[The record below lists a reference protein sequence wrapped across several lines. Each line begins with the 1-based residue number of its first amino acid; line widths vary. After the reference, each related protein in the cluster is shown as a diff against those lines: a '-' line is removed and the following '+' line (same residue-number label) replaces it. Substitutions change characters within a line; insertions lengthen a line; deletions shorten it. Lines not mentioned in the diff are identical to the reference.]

1 MAMDL
6 SEELKKVFLAGVG
19 AVSMTAETASK
30 LTNEL
35 IKKGEMTV
43 EQGKAINEELKNSLN
58 TSSEPDSVESVLSA
72 AGKLTP
78 EQKQELI
85 DKLTADK

>member
-1 MAMDL
+1 MDF

-19 AVSMTAETASK
+19 AVSMTAETAGM
-30 LTNEL
+30 LTYQL
-35 IKKGEMTV
+35 IKMAELSAEMA
-43 EQGKAINEELKNSLN
+43 KPINEELKQAV
-58 TSSEPDSVESVLSA
+58 TPKKEETTVDSVMSA
-72 AGKLTP
+72 ADQLTP

>member
-1 MAMDL
+1 MDF

-19 AVSMTAETASK
+19 AVSMTAETAAK
-30 LTNEL
+30 LTEEL

-43 EQGKAINEELKNSLN
+43 EQGKAINEELKQAVKPKKEE
-58 TSSEPDSVESVLSA
+58 TTVDSVMSA
-72 AGKLTP
+72 ADQLTP

>member
-1 MAMDL
+1 MDF

-19 AVSMTAETASK
+19 AVSMTAETAAK
-30 LTNEL
+30 LTEEL
-35 IKKGEMTV
+35 IEKGEMTV
-43 EQGKAINEELKNSLN
+43 EQGKAINEELKQAV
-58 TSSEPDSVESVLSA
+58 TPKKEETTVDSVMSA
-72 AGKLTP
+72 ADQLTP